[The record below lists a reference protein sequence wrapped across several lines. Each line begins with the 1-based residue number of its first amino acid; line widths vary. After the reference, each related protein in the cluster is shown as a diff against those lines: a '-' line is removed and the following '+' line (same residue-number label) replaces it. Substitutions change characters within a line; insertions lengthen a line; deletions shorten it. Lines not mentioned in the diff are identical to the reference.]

1 VTGSA
6 VRGGWMGSEGR
17 ASRQLERETVEVA
30 GRGIGLWKP
39 PARGRG
45 GGGRRPVEEAAVV
58 GVWRRPP
65 SVEVWRR
72 LRSTLWRTK
81 TVVLSS
87 GKRRPCVAQ
96 ERNPRLK
103 LLVC

>member
-1 VTGSA
+1 
-6 VRGGWMGSEGR
+6 MGSEGR
-17 ASRQLERETVEVA
+17 ASRQLGRETMEVA

-39 PARGRG
+39 PARRRG

-58 GVWRRPP
+58 GVWRRPPSVEVWRRPP

-103 LLVC
+103 VLVC

>member
-1 VTGSA
+1 
-6 VRGGWMGSEGR
+6 MGSEGR
-17 ASRQLERETVEVA
+17 ASRQLGRETMEVA

-39 PARGRG
+39 PARRRG
-45 GGGRRPVEEAAVV
+45 GGGRRPVEEAA
-58 GVWRRPP
+58 GRWRRPP

-103 LLVC
+103 VLVC